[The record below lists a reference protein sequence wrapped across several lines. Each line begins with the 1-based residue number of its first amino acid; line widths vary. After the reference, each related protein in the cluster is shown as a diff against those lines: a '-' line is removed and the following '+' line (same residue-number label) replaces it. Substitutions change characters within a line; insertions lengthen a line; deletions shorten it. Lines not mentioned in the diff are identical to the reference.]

1 MTSTI
6 ARWHRFMATG
16 VMALPLA
23 MAGCS
28 GCDTS
33 SIDQPPPAVG
43 PQSEP
48 TLSEVDVNVGAKGF
62 MPCDVHWTRGAPLSL
77 VFKRTRDDA
86 CGSEVSIPDLNI
98 VRALPLNEPV
108 TVTIPATTAGKYD
121 LKCGSSAFV
130 GHVYVL

>member
-1 MTSTI
+1 MTSTR
-6 ARWHRFMATG
+6 ARRRRFLATG
-16 VMALPLA
+16 FVALPIA

-28 GCDTS
+28 GCDKTS
-33 SIDQPPPAVG
+33 SDQPPPAVG
-43 PQSEP
+43 PQPEP

-62 MPCDVHWTRGAPLSL
+62 MPSDVHWTRGAPLSL

-86 CGSEVSIPDLNI
+86 CGSEVSIPDLHI

-130 GHVYVL
+130 GHVFVL